1 MVSYRTRTAGI
12 YRARYTGTSVRELD
26 NAETGEKDVRWLWT
40 FQEVADT
47 TTAGEIS
54 KWTGTDP
61 KSPNSNAHKMLAG
74 VMGRK
79 PQDGD
84 DTDTQIGKLYDV
96 VYGPNQAGNLTITSV
111 VLVPESSQVTPLGI
125 ETASQP
131 VQDAPQSPQSPG
143 VAPAATEADGG
154 PALDF

>member
-1 MVSYRTRTAGI
+1 MVSFRTRVAGI
-12 YRARYTGTSVRELD
+12 YRARYTGTSVRTLTD
-26 NAETGEKDVRWLWT
+26 QDTGDEVQKWLWL
-40 FQEVADT
+40 FQEVADS
-47 TTAGEIS
+47 TTAGEVS

-84 DTDTQIGKLYDV
+84 DTDTMVGKLYDV

-111 VLVPESSQVTPLGI
+111 VLVAEP
-125 ETASQP
+125 SQP
-131 VQDAPQSPQSPG
+131 VQDAPEAAAAPQ
-143 VAPAATEADGG
+143 VAPVTAEADGG

>member
-1 MVSYRTRTAGI
+1 MVSFRTRVAGI
-12 YRARYTGTSVRELD
+12 YRARYDGTSVRELD
-26 NAETGEKDVRWLWT
+26 DQDTGEKVSRWLWI
-40 FQEVADT
+40 FSEVSTGD
-47 TTAGEIS
+47 EIS

-61 KSPNSNAHKMLAG
+61 RSPNSNAHRMLAG

-84 DTDTQIGKLYDV
+84 DTDTMTGRLYDV

-111 VLVPESSQVTPLGI
+111 VLVQD
-125 ETASQP
+125 AAQP
-131 VQDAPQSPQSPG
+131 AQDAPQQPATPA

-154 PALDF
+154 AVLDF